1 MSTRAHEP
9 LEDLDH
15 EARIPA
21 AAQGGSLLPV
31 LWVQG
36 HLYHSVDNEVGT
48 CRVVSNPRGYYDSAT
63 RSTDN
68 GKFQPGF
75 IVTV

>member
-1 MSTRAHEP
+1 M
-9 LEDLDH
+9 
-15 EARIPA
+15 
-21 AAQGGSLLPV
+21 

-48 CRVVSNPRGYYDSAT
+48 CRVMSNPRGYYDSAT